1 MPHLVT
7 SQQAQDH
14 IRDFNDARYNAG
26 IVGNGFYLL
35 QGQGNMEATM
45 VNSNT
50 LRIMSGD
57 AIANG
62 RHWSIDD
69 SYEEYTIENG
79 TPGYK
84 RIDLAVA
91 HIETMPKATIE
102 IRILKGE
109 EATGTPEKPSYIE
122 GDLNDGD
129 TVIEVPI
136 CSVLIDGINPGE
148 PVSEMMILMSYDE
161 FRKKTADDMKE
172 LRDSL
177 SRNNPR
183 QQLWAG
189 EFASG
194 SITVPGISNYN
205 VLLIRC
211 QNVWGMA
218 SVGNAGRVIGGSV
231 YLANNISHR
240 LEIELNI
247 LGDTLTYV
255 RALEIRGGSI
265 NLDKLVINEIVGLF

>member
-1 MPHLVT
+1 
-7 SQQAQDH
+7 
-14 IRDFNDARYNAG
+14 
-26 IVGNGFYLL
+26 
-35 QGQGNMEATM
+35 M

-177 SRNNPR
+177 SRVVLYDGPETTASTIHLADNVGNYSHVRIDYHGNGYASTDVCDPDGKSVSLTTTSVYDNR
-183 QQLWAG
+183 IAMRTCMADLNGSICTLSANAGWGAG
-189 EFASG
+189 EANVGWSSRI
-194 SITVPGISNYN
+194 SIC
-205 VLLIRC
+205 R
-211 QNVWGMA
+211 
-218 SVGNAGRVIGGSV
+218 
-231 YLANNISHR
+231 
-240 LEIELNI
+240 IE
-247 LGDTLTYV
+247 GY
-255 RALEIRGGSI
+255 R
-265 NLDKLVINEIVGLF
+265 

>member
-177 SRNNPR
+177 SQSVETYANGSVCVTVNP
-183 QQLWAG
+183 
-189 EFASG
+189 ASRTAIA
-194 SITVPGISNYN
+194 SIV
-205 VLLIRC
+205 
-211 QNVWGMA
+211 GMRLTSGTTA
-218 SVGNAGRVIGGSV
+218 SVSVSLPAEYAPTIEVDAPIVDTNAGRVGWAWVSKGGTTIKAHAPSSPSGSAW
-231 YLANNISHR
+231 YGQLAWH
-240 LEIELNI
+240 
-247 LGDTLTYV
+247 
-255 RALEIRGGSI
+255 
-265 NLDKLVINEIVGLF
+265 F

>member
-177 SRNNPR
+177 SQNPVLL
-183 QQLWAG
+183 QVT
-189 EFASG
+189 FPASSQGAYNLAKTVDISNLGLERAPLVLVTG
-194 SITVPGISNYN
+194 STWVNVSRVTSTATAITLRYNALVDNTGASAMLVVFPGIPAPS
-205 VLLIRC
+205 
-211 QNVWGMA
+211 
-218 SVGNAGRVIGGSV
+218 
-231 YLANNISHR
+231 
-240 LEIELNI
+240 EL
-247 LGDTLTYV
+247 
-255 RALEIRGGSI
+255 
-265 NLDKLVINEIVGLF
+265 

>member
-177 SRNNPR
+177 SQREERSHFSGNLAPRGYLNTYLPKIDGYHIVSCYCELTTTGACVVAVTNPI
-183 QQLWAG
+183 LMG
-189 EFASG
+189 D
-194 SITVPGISNYN
+194 
-205 VLLIRC
+205 
-211 QNVWGMA
+211 
-218 SVGNAGRVIGGSV
+218 GR
-231 YLANNISHR
+231 YLTRIINANNVAG
-240 LEIELNI
+240 LAE
-247 LGDTLTYV
+247 GY
-255 RALEIRGGSI
+255 
-265 NLDKLVINEIVGLF
+265 LVGIYQRD